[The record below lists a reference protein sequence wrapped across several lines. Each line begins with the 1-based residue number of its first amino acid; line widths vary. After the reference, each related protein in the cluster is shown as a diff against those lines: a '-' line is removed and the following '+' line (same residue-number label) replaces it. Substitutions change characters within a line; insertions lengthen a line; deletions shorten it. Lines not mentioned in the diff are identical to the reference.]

1 MKKIGNIQTIELM
14 FRPSVYVFD
23 EIHHRLI
30 FNRILDNADIQRA
43 IGELGKEASQI
54 AKIRN
59 LANKVKTDMS
69 ERELMLANA
78 LVEDLSHIYV
88 NIATYAED
96 IKNGSGKITYRN
108 TTIAFMKPRVVEFA
122 NV

>member
-1 MKKIGNIQTIELM
+1 MKKIGNIQTVELM

-23 EIHHRLI
+23 EIQQRLI

-54 AKIRN
+54 AMIRN

-69 ERELMLANA
+69 S
-78 LVEDLSHIYV
+78 VS
-88 NIATYAED
+88 
-96 IKNGSGKITYRN
+96 
-108 TTIAFMKPRVVEFA
+108 
-122 NV
+122 

>member
-1 MKKIGNIQTIELM
+1 M

-23 EIHHRLI
+23 EIQHRLI

-54 AKIRN
+54 AMIRN

-69 ERELMLANA
+69 ERELMWANA

-108 TTIAFMKPRVVEFA
+108 TTITFMKPRVVEFA

>member
-1 MKKIGNIQTIELM
+1 MKKVGNIQTIELM

-23 EIHHRLI
+23 EIQHRLI

-43 IGELGKEASQI
+43 VGELGKEASQI
-54 AKIRN
+54 AMIRN

-69 ERELMLANA
+69 ERELMWAYA
-78 LVEDLSHIYV
+78 LVEDLSYIYI
-88 NIATYAED
+88 NIDTYAED
-96 IKNGSGKITYRN
+96 IKNGSGKIIYRN
-108 TTIAFMKPRVVEFA
+108 TTITFMKPRVVEFA

>member
-23 EIHHRLI
+23 EIQHRLI

-54 AKIRN
+54 AMIRN

-69 ERELMLANA
+69 ERELMWANA

-88 NIATYAED
+88 TIATYAED
-96 IKNGSGKITYRN
+96 VKNGSGKITYRN
-108 TTIAFMKPRVVEFA
+108 TTITFMKPRVVEFA

>member
-23 EIHHRLI
+23 EIQHRLI

-54 AKIRN
+54 AMIRK

-69 ERELMLANA
+69 ERELMWANV

-88 NIATYAED
+88 NIVTYAED
-96 IKNGSGKITYRN
+96 IKNGSGKIIYRN
-108 TTIAFMKPRVVEFA
+108 TTITFMKPRVVEFA

>member
-23 EIHHRLI
+23 EIQHRLI

-54 AKIRN
+54 AMIRN

-69 ERELMLANA
+69 ERELMWANA
-78 LVEDLSHIYV
+78 LVEDLSHIYI

-96 IKNGSGKITYRN
+96 IENGSGKIIYRN
-108 TTIAFMKPRVVEFA
+108 TTITFMKPRVVEFA

>member
-1 MKKIGNIQTIELM
+1 MKKIGNVQTVELM

-23 EIHHRLI
+23 EIQHRLI

-54 AKIRN
+54 TMIRK

-69 ERELMLANA
+69 ERELMWANV

-88 NIATYAED
+88 NIVTYAED
-96 IKNGSGKITYRN
+96 IKNGSGKIIYRN
-108 TTIAFMKPRVVEFA
+108 TTITFMKPRVVEFA

>member
-23 EIHHRLI
+23 EIQHRLI

-54 AKIRN
+54 AMIRN

-69 ERELMLANA
+69 ERELMWANA
-78 LVEDLSHIYV
+78 LVEDLSHIYI
-88 NIATYAED
+88 NIDTYAED
-96 IKNGSGKITYRN
+96 IKNGSGKIIYRN
-108 TTIAFMKPRVVEFA
+108 TTITFMKPRVVEFD

>member
-1 MKKIGNIQTIELM
+1 MKKIGNIQTVELM

-23 EIHHRLI
+23 EIQHRLI

-54 AKIRN
+54 ARIRN

-69 ERELMLANA
+69 ERELMWANA
-78 LVEDLSHIYV
+78 LVEDLSHIYIH
-88 NIATYAED
+88 IATYAED
-96 IKNGSGKITYRN
+96 IKNGSGKIIYRN
-108 TTIAFMKPRVVEFA
+108 TTITFMKPRVVEFA